1 MVVEFPNRLLV
12 PLIQLVDCPNRLVA
26 PLLQQV
32 DGC

>member
-12 PLIQLVDCPNRLVA
+12 PLIQLVDCPNRLLV
-26 PLLQQV
+26 PLLQQG

>member
-1 MVVEFPNRLLV
+1 MVVECPNRLLV

>member
-26 PLLQQV
+26 SLLQQV